1 LAKLSLNVLI
11 TSLIAEGIE
20 EMDVSEYMPTKVSE
34 TLTDIPFLKT
44 ISSSIIGGIAN
55 AMLTCRVGVIT
66 ERYLYNDNQ
75 LIDKKTIRRQ
85 AYKDTLKL
93 MPRIL
98 SEGLVVFPKGV
109 ASVFTGPFKKRAE
122 KQEEGE

>member
-1 LAKLSLNVLI
+1 
-11 TSLIAEGIE
+11 
-20 EMDVSEYMPTKVSE
+20 
-34 TLTDIPFLKT
+34 
-44 ISSSIIGGIAN
+44 
-55 AMLTCRVGVIT
+55 
-66 ERYLYNDNQ
+66 
-75 LIDKKTIRRQ
+75 
-85 AYKDTLKL
+85 